1 MCNNPCTVLGKNA
14 LNGYTEIHQSIL
26 NSYSFSFLSR
36 NCFAWCCVRKNL
48 TKIAKFGLLVTDCS
62 FLSKINLTVLQSWK
76 QNVGFKFSFKKLFRR
91 VGSKMLVFSFLSRNC
106 FAEWVTK
113 CWFLVFFQE
122 TFSQGEEQNVR
133 YSLLS
138 RICFAWCC
146 VRKNLTKVAKF
157 FISQNLHAWFK
168 KCVTTKKFDPNSI
181 WPVCNSFERI
191 QTFFYW
197 VPW

>member
-1 MCNNPCTVLGKNA
+1 MPNPA
-14 LNGYTEIHQSIL
+14 
-26 NSYSFSFLSR
+26 
-36 NCFAWCCVRKNL
+36 
-48 TKIAKFGLLVTDCS
+48 KIAKFGLLVTDCS

-76 QNVGFKFSFKKLFRR
+76 QNVGFKFSFKKLFCRA
-91 VGSKMLVFSFLSRNC
+91 GSKMLVFSFLSRNC

-113 CWFLVFFQE
+113 CWLLVFFQE

-146 VRKNLTKVAKF
+146 FRKNLTKVAKF

-168 KCVTTKKFDPNSI
+168 KCVTTKKVWSKLCMTCVQLFWNITNIFLLSPMVREDVADMCKHVN
-181 WPVCNSFERI
+181 C
-191 QTFFYW
+191 
-197 VPW
+197 